1 MRTNILGHAY
11 VILGW
16 EIQSMIHSDA
26 TTFRPRPVSP
36 TITVQQSGAALD
48 AREDEVIEASRLTP
62 VISRIQRSIGP
73 LEKANNILDVDLDIF
88 SRKAAI
94 QPKDPSEFRRIIRY
108 ARAATIVR

>member
-26 TTFRPRPVSP
+26 TTFQPQPVSP

-48 AREDEVIEASRLTP
+48 AREDNAER
-62 VISRIQRSIGP
+62 Q
-73 LEKANNILDVDLDIF
+73 
-88 SRKAAI
+88 
-94 QPKDPSEFRRIIRY
+94 
-108 ARAATIVR
+108 

>member
-16 EIQSMIHSDA
+16 EIQSVIHSDA
-26 TTFRPRPVSP
+26 TTFQPRPVSP

-73 LEKANNILDVDLDIF
+73 LEQANNILDVDLDIF
-88 SRKAAI
+88 SRKAAV
-94 QPKDPSEFRRIIRY
+94 QPKDPSKFRRIIRY